1 MAARA
6 FGRTPF
12 PKVIPSDSD
21 PWRARRMERPVI
33 ASIRGTGSY
42 VPPRIVPN
50 DEFTQSL
57 DTSDEWIRTRTGI
70 RERRHAAPGD
80 TAATMGTLAAREAL
94 SAAGVSP
101 AQIDLIVCAT
111 VTPDLMCPSTACLIQ
126 SYLDCRTIPAFDISA
141 ACSGFVYALSVG
153 EQYIRTGSAQKVL
166 VVGSE
171 VLSRVTDFT
180 DRNTCILFGDGAG
193 AVVLAPSRDPK
204 RGIQNIRL
212 FADGS
217 RQELI
222 QVPSTVTPNPPPGS
236 MVLPNLRY
244 LRMNGRE
251 VFKFAVT
258 QLRAQVELALED
270 CKRLGKELS
279 LIVPHQVN
287 VRVIDAAL
295 EDLNFP
301 ADRVVVNLDRY
312 GNTSAASVPI
322 ALDEAVRTGR
332 CHPGDTLL
340 LVAFGGGLTWSSALV
355 TM

>member
-1 MAARA
+1 
-6 FGRTPF
+6 
-12 PKVIPSDSD
+12 
-21 PWRARRMERPVI
+21 MERAII

-57 DTSDEWIRTRTGI
+57 DTTDEWIRTRTGI

-80 TAATMGTLAAREAL
+80 TAATMGTLAAREAM
-94 SAAGVSP
+94 AAAALTP
-101 AQIDLIVCAT
+101 AEIDLIVCAT

-126 SYLDCRTIPAFDISA
+126 SYLDCGTIPAFDISA
-141 ACSGFVYALSVG
+141 ACSGFVYALSVA
-153 EQYIRTGSAQKVL
+153 EQYVRTGTAKNVL
-166 VVGSE
+166 VIGAE
-171 VLSRVTDFT
+171 VLSRVSDFS

-193 AVVLAPSRDPK
+193 AVVLGASQDPMP
-204 RGIQNIRL
+204 GILKIRL

-222 QVPSTVTPNPPPGS
+222 QVPSMVTPNPPPGS
-236 MVLPNLRY
+236 AVLPNLRY

-258 QLRAQVELALED
+258 QLRSLIQSALDD
-270 CKRLGKELS
+270 CKRLGRELS

-295 EDLNFP
+295 EDIDFP
-301 ADRVVVNLDRY
+301 SDKVVVNLDKY

-322 ALDEAVRTGR
+322 ALDEAVRTAR
-332 CHPGDTLL
+332 CGPGDTVL

-355 TM
+355 AL

>member
-1 MAARA
+1 
-6 FGRTPF
+6 
-12 PKVIPSDSD
+12 
-21 PWRARRMERPVI
+21 MERTI
-33 ASIRGTGSY
+33 HSLIRGTGSY

-50 DEFTQSL
+50 DEFTQTL
-57 DTSDEWIRTRTGI
+57 ETSDEWIRSRTGI
-70 RERRHAAPGD
+70 RERRHAGPSD

-94 SAAGVSP
+94 TAAGLVP
-101 AQIDLIVCAT
+101 HDIDLIVCAT

-126 SYLDCRTIPAFDISA
+126 SYLECRTIPAFDISA
-141 ACSGFVYALSVG
+141 ACSGFVYALSVAD
-153 EQYIRTGSAQKVL
+153 QFLRTGTAKTAL
-166 VVGSE
+166 VIGAE
-171 VLSRVTDFT
+171 VLSRVADFT

-193 AVVLAPSRDPK
+193 AVVLSAGTDPS
-204 RGIQNIRL
+204 RGIQNVRL

-236 MVLPNLRY
+236 MALPNLRY

-258 QLRAQVELALED
+258 QLRSQIQQALDD
-270 CKRLGKELS
+270 CRRLGKELHS
-279 LIVPHQVN
+279 IVPHQVN

-295 EDLNFP
+295 EGLPFP
-301 ADRVVVNLDRY
+301 AEKVVVNLDRY

-332 CHPGDTLL
+332 CKPGDTIL

-355 TM
+355 TL